1 MIVILRVPSQ
11 NTSTTAMVARIWM
24 MWIRVIGTPKTVVMT
39 AGKNS
44 SIDGAWNSPPSSA
57 VWAISVA
64 A

>member
-1 MIVILRVPSQ
+1 
-11 NTSTTAMVARIWM
+11 MVARIWM